1 MRNWKRICLSG
12 VAVII
17 DAFFASCMF
26 TPIEAR
32 KIEDIQGTYELTEYV
47 ITEGES
53 SSKHVG
59 DFDFFYFVMK
69 NDSSLGISF
78 IFKEK
83 GGEIQKNDTSYI
95 VRYKSGNQKYVE
107 EIKII
112 KFLMPCDGEEFMVN
126 YFTVS
131 PDDKLVC
138 QKFIYGKG
146 EDGATKAEKIIQ
158 VVFTKVSKDCTLES
172 VEKVIGYTFGDE

>member
-1 MRNWKRICLSG
+1 MRNWKRVCLSG

-17 DAFFASCMF
+17 VAFFASCRF
-26 TPIEAR
+26 TPIEAK
-32 KIEDIQGTYELTEYV
+32 KIEEIQGTYALTEYL
-47 ITEGES
+47 ITEGDS
-53 SSKHVG
+53 STTHVS

-78 IFKEK
+78 IFKEV

-131 PDDKLVC
+131 PEEKLVC
-138 QKFIYGKG
+138 QKFIYGKT

-158 VVFTKVSKDCTLES
+158 VVFTKVSNDCTLES
-172 VEKVIGYTFGDE
+172 VEKVIGYRFGE